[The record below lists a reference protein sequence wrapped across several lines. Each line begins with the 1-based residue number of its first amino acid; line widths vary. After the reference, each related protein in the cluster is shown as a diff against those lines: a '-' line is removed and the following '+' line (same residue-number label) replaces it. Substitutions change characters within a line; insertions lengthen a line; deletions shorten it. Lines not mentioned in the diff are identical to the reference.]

1 MSRYAGL
8 SDICPVLLTC
18 HSYILVTGATGMVG
32 SHVVDNL
39 LRKGFKV
46 RAVVRSKAKAV
57 KMQETHKRFVD
68 QLDFYHI
75 DDLSTPGV
83 FNNALADINGVIH
96 LASVS
101 APRSRKRLYRK

>member
-1 MSRYAGL
+1 MLSLLRSR
-8 SDICPVLLTC
+8 
-18 HSYILVTGATGMVG
+18 SYVLVTGATGMVG

-46 RAVVRSKAKAV
+46 RAVVRSKAKAA
-57 KMQETHKRFVD
+57 KMQETHKHFID

-75 DDLSTPGV
+75 ADLSTPGV
-83 FNNALADINGVIH
+83 FNNALADIDGVIH

-101 APRSRKRLYRK
+101 ASF